1 MDRDDFSDNTTIL
14 SYAIVGAG
22 FKSGPDNTD
31 FEVSLDA
38 SYTGEGVKFLISGL
52 SFERDD
58 AYGATVNKI

>member
-31 FEVSLDA
+31 FEVSFDDT
-38 SYTGEGVKFLISGL
+38 YTGDGFKYLITGL
-52 SFERDD
+52 SFIRDD